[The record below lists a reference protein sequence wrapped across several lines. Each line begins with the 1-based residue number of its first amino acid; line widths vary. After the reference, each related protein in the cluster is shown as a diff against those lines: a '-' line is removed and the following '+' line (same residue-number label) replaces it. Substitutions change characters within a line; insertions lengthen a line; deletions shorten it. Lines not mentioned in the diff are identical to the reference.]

1 MFKTASKEKHTR
13 RSSVRQEN
21 RNNIRTLQTDPSKMS
36 QGKVINIDEGT
47 FASYVQPNEKVL
59 STHFNQDC
67 SCLAISTNLG
77 FKIFSLLHP

>member
-1 MFKTASKEKHTR
+1 M
-13 RSSVRQEN
+13 SSAK
-21 RNNIRTLQTDPSKMS
+21 NINVEEVFDSL
-36 QGKVINIDEGT
+36 
-47 FASYVQPNEKVL
+47 VQQNEKVL

>member
-1 MFKTASKEKHTR
+1 MFKTANKERNMHR
-13 RSSVRQEN
+13 RSSVQRN
-21 RNNIRTLQTDPSKMS
+21 KNNIRTLQTDPSKMS
-36 QGKVINIDEGT
+36 QGKVMNVEEVFDS
-47 FASYVQPNEKVL
+47 FVQPNEKVL